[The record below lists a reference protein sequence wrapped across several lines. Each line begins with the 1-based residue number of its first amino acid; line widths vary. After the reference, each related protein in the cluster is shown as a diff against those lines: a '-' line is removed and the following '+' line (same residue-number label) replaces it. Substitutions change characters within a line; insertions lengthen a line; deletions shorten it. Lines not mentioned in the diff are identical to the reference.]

1 MQLYDTLFGLYPFA
15 NEKYGHAECNFGG
28 GMEHQTMTFLGGFG
42 YELIAHEL
50 GHHWFGD
57 KVTCGSWQDIWLNEG
72 FATYYQSLYEEHK
85 HGRDAML
92 YELYLR
98 ARNITGITNDTNAI
112 VRRTYDSPREMFGY
126 LAYPK
131 GGWVL
136 HMLRSQLGEDLYRRC
151 IKTYLERHQ
160 FDNVVT
166 EDLRAV
172 IEELSGRSFDQ
183 FFDQWVYHAHH
194 PELDITNR
202 WDETAKLAKVT
213 VRQAQALSENVLL
226 FHFPLAI
233 RFKGNFGTIDR
244 QVQVAQKEEDF
255 YFPLPEA
262 PQIVRVDPAYTLL
275 AKIKVQ
281 TPTPMLYAQL
291 ADQDDA
297 VGRLLAIE
305 QLSAK
310 KDKETV
316 AKLKERLNNDPF
328 YGVRLEASQALRSI
342 HNDEAL
348 DALLA
353 STKQSDARVRQQ
365 VVTDTGGFYRD
376 TACDSARKTLE
387 AEKNPDILSAAIRAL
402 GGYAKPEVSAALLKY
417 LNSQSYRNELADAAI
432 AAMRLQDDPAYLGP
446 LLETL
451 AKRESEFTSRGF
463 GQGLSTVAYLAR
475 NEEKK
480 DRVREFLAGYVNHK
494 KRAIRLAA
502 MGALGTLGD
511 PKAIAALEKLATAAK
526 ESPERTAAEK
536 ALADLRAA
544 RKPVDDFKNLRSEVL
559 DLQKQNRELR
569 KELDELKKKVAV
581 TESKAGEA
589 SSKKQT
595 ARKQR

>member
-1 MQLYDTLFGLYPFA
+1 
-15 NEKYGHAECNFGG
+15 
-28 GMEHQTMTFLGGFG
+28 
-42 YELIAHEL
+42 
-50 GHHWFGD
+50 
-57 KVTCGSWQDIWLNEG
+57 
-72 FATYYQSLYEEHK
+72 
-85 HGRDAML
+85 
-92 YELYLR
+92 
-98 ARNITGITNDTNAI
+98 
-112 VRRTYDSPREMFGY
+112 
-126 LAYPK
+126 
-131 GGWVL
+131 
-136 HMLRSQLGEDLYRRC
+136 MLRSQLGEDLYRRC

-172 IEELSGRSFDQ
+172 VEELSGRSFDQ

-194 PELDITNR
+194 PELEITNR

-353 STKQSDARVRQQ
+353 STKQSDPRVRQQ

-451 AKRESEFTSRGF
+451 AQRESEFTSRGF